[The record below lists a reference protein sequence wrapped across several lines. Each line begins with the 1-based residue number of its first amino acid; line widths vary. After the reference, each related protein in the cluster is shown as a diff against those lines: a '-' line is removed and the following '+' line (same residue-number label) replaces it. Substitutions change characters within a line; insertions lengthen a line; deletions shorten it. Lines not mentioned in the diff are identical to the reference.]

1 MKILFLI
8 FSYLL
13 GTIPTGYVFFWITD
27 KKDIRNFGS
36 GSTGATNL
44 FRLKGWKLALP
55 AILIDILKGAIPAYL
70 ALKLFSDLRM
80 AVLAGFLSVLGHCFP
95 AHLKFKG
102 GKGVATTTGVF
113 IILAFKPFLI
123 SLVIFIVVI
132 AISRYVS
139 LGSLLSILSY
149 PFLIM
154 VFNKQEETLF
164 LSIALFILIAT
175 RHAGNIKRLIQG
187 TERKFGEKEK

>member
-1 MKILFLI
+1 MKILFLL
-8 FSYLL
+8 FSYLF
-13 GTIPTGYVFFWITD
+13 GAVPSGYIFFWVTD

-70 ALKLFSDLRM
+70 ALQLFADLRM
-80 AVLAGFLSVLGHCFP
+80 AALAGFLTVLGHCFP
-95 AHLKFKG
+95 VYLKFRG

-123 SLVIFIVVI
+123 SLAIFIIVI

-154 VFNKQEETLF
+154 VFNKGEETFF

-187 TERKFGEKEK
+187 KERKFGEKAR